1 MSKSAYS
8 YIRDAWKSPG
18 KTEVKAIQWERLQ
31 KWRRELSIVRVEHPT
46 RLDRARQLGYK
57 AKQGIVVARVKIR
70 RGGSRK
76 RRPVH
81 GRRTVNMGV
90 HKLTRGKSLQRMA
103 EERTSRR
110 YPNMEVLN
118 SYWVGQDGRSKW
130 FEVILVDPVHPA
142 IMADKD
148 LKWITMS
155 VHRGRAFRGLTIA
168 GRRGRGLMN
177 RGLGAEKIRPSLG
190 AHKRKGK

>member
-8 YIRDAWKSPG
+8 YIRDAWKSP
-18 KTEVKAIQWERLQ
+18 KNTEVKRLQWERLQ
-31 KWRRELSIVRVEHPT
+31 KWRREPTVTRTERPT

-57 AKQGIVVARVKIR
+57 AKQGIIIARVKVR

-90 HKLTRGKSLQRMA
+90 HRLTRSKSLQRIA
-103 EERTSRR
+103 EERCSRR
-110 YPNMEVLN
+110 YPNLEVLN

-130 FEVILVDPVHPA
+130 FEVILLDPNHPV
-142 IMADKD
+142 IKADPD
-148 LKWITMS
+148 LKWITEPG
-155 VHRGRAFRGLTIA
+155 HKGRAFRGLTSA

-177 RGLGAEKIRPSLG
+177 KGIGAEKLRPSLA